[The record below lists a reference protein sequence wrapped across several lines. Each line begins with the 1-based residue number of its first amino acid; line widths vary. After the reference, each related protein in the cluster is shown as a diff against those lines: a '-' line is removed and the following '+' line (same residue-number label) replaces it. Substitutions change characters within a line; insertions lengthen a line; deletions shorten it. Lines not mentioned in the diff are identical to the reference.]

1 MRWCYEVFFKDREL
15 KNIFEKIIYKMWLM
29 CGVSPS
35 ILLDYCFERD
45 MKKIERDFYE
55 KEKIQDNKK

>member
-1 MRWCYEVFFKDREL
+1 MRWCYEVFCKDRKL
-15 KNIFEKIIYKMWLM
+15 KNNFEKVIYKIWLN

-45 MKKIERDFYE
+45 MKKIERAFYE
-55 KEKIQDNKK
+55 KEKIQNNKK